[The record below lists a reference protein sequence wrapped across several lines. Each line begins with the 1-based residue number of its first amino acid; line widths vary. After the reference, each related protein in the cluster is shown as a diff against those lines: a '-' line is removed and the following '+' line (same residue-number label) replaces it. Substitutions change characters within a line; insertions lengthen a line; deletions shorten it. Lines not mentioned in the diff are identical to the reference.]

1 MNLMTLINASG
12 WVVMIRKADGKTCD
26 FHSKKAVRQL
36 AHDEA
41 ESFYRSVG
49 GVAVTST
56 KP

>member
-1 MNLMTLINASG
+1 MNLMKLTNANG
-12 WVVMIRKADGKTCD
+12 WVVMIRKADGKVCD
-26 FHSKKAVRQL
+26 FHSKKTLRQS

-41 ESFYRSVG
+41 EAFYRSFG